1 MQGTE
6 QKESID
12 IVGLIESNPVT
23 MLHANSQSKLVEKIK
38 TKFTSYEQ
46 QLFISSFYCYF
57 KYNSKTDFVIDLD
70 NVWKWLGFTNK
81 AHSKYTLEKNFT
93 IDRDYKCLLTQPGEQ
108 SFGPQF
114 DEAKKDN
121 RGGHNKE
128 IIMLNVETFKKF
140 CLKAG
145 TKKAEEI
152 HKLIKI
158 TPEKVRAT
166 NQIKTNLDN
175 FEFLWSA
182 KKA

>member
-6 QKESID
+6 KKESID

-70 NVWKWLGFTNK
+70 SVWKWLGFTNK

-93 IDRDYKCLLTQPGEQ
+93 IDRDYKCLLT
-108 SFGPQF
+108 
-114 DEAKKDN
+114 
-121 RGGHNKE
+121 
-128 IIMLNVETFKKF
+128 
-140 CLKAG
+140 
-145 TKKAEEI
+145 
-152 HKLIKI
+152 
-158 TPEKVRAT
+158 KVREQK
-166 NQIKTNLDN
+166 NSII
-175 FEFLWSA
+175 
-182 KKA
+182 